1 LNAVRCP
8 WCAWRGEPVAV
19 HGHTQCPRCG
29 NQVEPCC
36 TGAAAGDEAAATPS
50 IDAAPEPHL
59 FPELFA
65 QRLGGASATV
75 TTDAL
80 LFALTQRLSTELDDA
95 RLVLEAAERLG
106 VVERVG
112 PALHRLRRG

>member
-1 LNAVRCP
+1 V
-8 WCAWRGEPVAV
+8 RGEPVAV

-29 NQVEPCC
+29 NPIEACC
-36 TGAAAGDEAAATPS
+36 TGASPADEAAATPTVAA
-50 IDAAPEPHL
+50 DAEPHL

-75 TTDAL
+75 TTEAL
-80 LFALTQRLSTELDDA
+80 LFALTQRLGTELDDA

-112 PALHRLRRG
+112 DVLHRLRRG

>member
-1 LNAVRCP
+1 LNVQRCP
-8 WCAWRGEPVAV
+8 WCAARGELVHV
-19 HGHTQCPRCG
+19 HGHAQCPRCG
-29 NQVEPCC
+29 NNVEPCC
-36 TGAAAGDEAAATPS
+36 SGANAADEATATT
-50 IDAAPEPHL
+50 ATVAGPEPHL
-59 FPELFA
+59 FPALFA
-65 QRLGGASATV
+65 ERLGGAGATV

-112 PALHRLRRG
+112 DSLHRLRRG